1 MIKQEFQLSSY
12 EINRLQFLDQNC
24 NLERMNQEKPG
35 ILQLYLFMWFLS
47 HFSTVWGPVQF
58 LNVNGWQRGGS
69 LISLQKGNEGA

>member
-35 ILQLYLFMWFLS
+35 ILQLYLFM
-47 HFSTVWGPVQF
+47 
-58 LNVNGWQRGGS
+58 
-69 LISLQKGNEGA
+69 